1 MVCDLYALSVIE
13 EDRAWFMEH
22 RFLSTERAKAVTRG
36 INERCRNLR
45 PYAELLVDG
54 FGIPEQLRYAEMLHP
69 ENIRRRRAP
78 GEGRTSSAPSSR
90 SSVGGGCQ
98 TRRMTDLDEF
108 SGRSAL
114 ITGGTRGIGK
124 GIADRLRAGGAR
136 VLVAA
141 RSMPD
146 GASADEVVV
155 ADVATADGVAALA
168 AEALDRL
175 GSVDIAVHNVGGSGQ
190 YDGGA
195 AALTDEDWQSALD
208 TNLLAAVRLDRAIIP
223 GMVERGS
230 GAIVHIT
237 SIQRRAPLPTSI
249 PYAAA
254 KAALTNYSKAL
265 SNELAPKGIRVN
277 AVCPGYIETESAYRM
292 AVEIGEINNITH
304 R

>member
-1 MVCDLYALSVIE
+1 
-13 EDRAWFMEH
+13 
-22 RFLSTERAKAVTRG
+22 VTDT
-36 INERCRNLR
+36 N
-45 PYAELLVDG
+45 
-54 FGIPEQLRYAEMLHP
+54 
-69 ENIRRRRAP
+69 
-78 GEGRTSSAPSSR
+78 
-90 SSVGGGCQ
+90 
-98 TRRMTDLDEF
+98 EF

-124 GIADRLRAGGAR
+124 GIAERIRAGGAD

-141 RSMPD
+141 RSAPHGHAD
-146 GASADEVVV
+146 GVVV

-168 AEALDRL
+168 EEALDRL
-175 GSVDIAVHNVGGSGQ
+175 GGVDIVVHNVGGSGQ

-195 AALTDEDWQSALD
+195 ATLTDEDWQSALD
-208 TNLLAAVRLDRAIIP
+208 ANLLAAVRLDREIMP

-230 GAIVHIT
+230 GAIVHVT

-277 AVCPGYIETESAYRM
+277 AVGGATQRRSASAVLSGAVLKHIRIPARPHAGRSRCARRTRCTRGSSGCRRRSSPTRTVCRRGRLESTVRRLASLDPL
-292 AVEIGEINNITH
+292 GERHLVDPVRQGAEVQRAGIKADERLTHVSSQPVNNK
-304 R
+304 

>member
-1 MVCDLYALSVIE
+1 MADS
-13 EDRAWFMEH
+13 
-22 RFLSTERAKAVTRG
+22 
-36 INERCRNLR
+36 N
-45 PYAELLVDG
+45 
-54 FGIPEQLRYAEMLHP
+54 
-69 ENIRRRRAP
+69 
-78 GEGRTSSAPSSR
+78 
-90 SSVGGGCQ
+90 
-98 TRRMTDLDEF
+98 EF
-108 SGRSAL
+108 SGRTAL

-141 RSMPD
+141 GSVPD
-146 GASADEVVV
+146 NASDDVV
-155 ADVATADGVAALA
+155 AADVSTADGVAALGV
-168 AEALDRL
+168 EALERL
-175 GSVDIAVHNVGGSGQ
+175 GGVDIVVHNVGGGGQ

-208 TNLLAAVRLDRAIIP
+208 ANLLAAVRLDRAIIP
-223 GMVERGS
+223 GMVTRGS

-277 AVCPGYIETESAYRM
+277 AVCPGYIETEAAYRM
-292 AVEIGEINNITH
+292 AEEIGQINDISVDEARSQIMESIGGIPLGAPGSPADVGELVAFLVSDRAAYITGVEYVIDGGSV
-304 R
+304 RGV

>member
-1 MVCDLYALSVIE
+1 MTQL
-13 EDRAWFMEH
+13 
-22 RFLSTERAKAVTRG
+22 G
-36 INERCRNLR
+36 
-45 PYAELLVDG
+45 EL
-54 FGIPEQLRYAEMLHP
+54 
-69 ENIRRRRAP
+69 
-78 GEGRTSSAPSSR
+78 
-90 SSVGGGCQ
+90 
-98 TRRMTDLDEF
+98 

-141 RSMPD
+141 RSMPAD
-146 GASADEVVV
+146 ASADQVIV
-155 ADVATADGVAALA
+155 ADVATSDGVAALA
-168 AEALDRL
+168 AEALERL
-175 GSVDIAVHNVGGSGQ
+175 GAIDIAVHNVGGSGQ

-195 AALTDEDWQSALD
+195 VTLTDEDWQFALD
-208 TNLLAAVRLDRAIIP
+208 TNLLAAVRLDRALVP
-223 GMVERGS
+223 GMVERGT

-265 SNELAPKGIRVN
+265 SNELAPKGVRVN

-292 AVEIGEINNITH
+292 AVEIGDINNITVDEA
-304 R
+304 RSEIMDSIGGIPLGAPGSPADVGELVAFLVSDRARYINGAEYVIDGGSVRGV